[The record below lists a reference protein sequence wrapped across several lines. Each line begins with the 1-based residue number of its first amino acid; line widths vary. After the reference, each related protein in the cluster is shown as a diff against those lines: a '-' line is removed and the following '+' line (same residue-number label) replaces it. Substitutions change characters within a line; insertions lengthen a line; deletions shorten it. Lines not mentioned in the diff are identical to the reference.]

1 MTNIATF
8 LWDEDFFSRHTWL
21 VHLAILLPSIL
32 ILYYLLENYY
42 LLDVEN
48 ARYLLS
54 ALAQAQAA
62 IIAIIVSLTLIAMQI
77 SAQTYSP
84 RVIDVFKEYL
94 GFWVLIAVYGIS
106 IFFDVFAIY
115 SIPSNPFN
123 QYFDYSNILNL
134 AILTAFTAFI
144 ALFLFISNTI
154 DLLKPKVIIDKLG
167 NKINVEIFL
176 ETINNKY
183 SINKYKYSIMLL
195 ADSEDQIV
203 PLIDI
208 IKKAIR
214 SDDATT
220 ARDGINKL
228 ESILLELLN
237 CEGNKE
243 GVIKHFCEHL
253 RRVSSVCFTENNEDI
268 IIELSKSLER
278 IADEALTI
286 NGITS
291 DAISFIVSLLTE
303 LGEESSSR
311 GWKEAVTS
319 ILNSIGM
326 IFISAEKSGFLITHN
341 VGILVNSS
349 LEKIISRATEN
360 DLSLL
365 RFYILQSLKEI
376 CIKAIYEIP
385 EDSKY
390 TSIILQKIVSNI
402 VEVIVDIKTKL
413 LKHEEQSL
421 VHYFILY
428 DIICILT
435 EIGASIADIE
445 KKSKINESMS
455 SIVKKKII
463 DFCSPFTEENDWF
476 IYSIGNL
483 GFNYSNSLSEKVEK
497 WEDEIEYIGRYGENN
512 EIKCEFVLYLLKDIG
527 VLCKDKSFDKLLMKV
542 GGFIISIG
550 NNGIISKSQKI
561 AEFASKTLKELDI
574 DDLIENELKG
584 NLEFKK
590 MYSKET

>member
-8 LWDEDFFSRHTWL
+8 LWDEDFFSRHTCL

-42 LLDVEN
+42 ILDVEN

-115 SIPSNPFN
+115 SVPSNSSN

-176 ETINNKY
+176 ESINSKY
-183 SINKYKYSIMLL
+183 SINKYQYSIMLL

-203 PLIDI
+203 PLVDI

-228 ESILLELLN
+228 EYILLELLN

-326 IFISAEKSGFLITHN
+326 IFIYAEKSGFLITHN
-341 VGILVNSS
+341 VGILVNDS
-349 LEKIISRATEN
+349 LGKIISRSIEK
-360 DLSLL
+360 DLYIL
-365 RFYILQSLKEI
+365 RFYILQSLRKT
-376 CIKAIYEIP
+376 CIRAIYETP

-390 TSIILQKIVSNI
+390 TSIILQKIVSDI

-413 LKHEEQSL
+413 LKREKQSL
-421 VHYFILY
+421 VHHFILY
-428 DIICILT
+428 DIISILT

-463 DFCSPFTEENDWF
+463 NFCSFFTEEDNRF
-476 IYSIGNL
+476 IYPIGNL
-483 GFNYSNSLSEKVEK
+483 GFKYSSSLSENVEE
-497 WEDEIEYIGRYGENN
+497 WGDEIEYIERYGENT
-512 EIKCEFVLYLLKDIG
+512 EIKCEFVLVLLKDIG
-527 VLCKDKSFDKLLMKV
+527 MLSKNKSFDKLLMSV
-542 GGFIISIG
+542 GSFIISIG
-550 NNGIISKSQKI
+550 NNAINSKSQKI
-561 AEFASKTLKELDI
+561 AEFTSKTLKELDI
-574 DDLIENELKG
+574 DDLIENELKD